1 MMYVAHTSHFCIIMW
16 SDLTLLASC
25 LGPAWKVGLPSSPF
39 NLQKGLLCWMSLQ
52 RAWHAIPL
60 VTGGVVTT
68 WHNLQMPVS
77 NLCWDLIEVGWVT
90 VGLAYWLL
98 PT

>member
-1 MMYVAHTSHFCIIMW
+1 MSASYVEGPCIFG
-16 SDLTLLASC
+16 LLSAS
-25 LGPAWKVGLPSSPF
+25 
-39 NLQKGLLCWMSLQ
+39 LQGGTVIRTFKLQIGLLCWMTLQ
-52 RAWHAIPL
+52 WARHAIPL

-68 WHNLQMPVS
+68 WHNLQLPVS